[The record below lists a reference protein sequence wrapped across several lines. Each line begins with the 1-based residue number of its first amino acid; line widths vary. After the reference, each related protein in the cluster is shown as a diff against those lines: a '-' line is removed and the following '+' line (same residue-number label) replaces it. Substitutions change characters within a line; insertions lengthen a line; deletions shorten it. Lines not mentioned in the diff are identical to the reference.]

1 MNTYNM
7 KFHAWFR
14 GVLGGL
20 LVAFI
25 ASCDDSDL
33 IRRVEPT
40 LEIQD
45 ELSMGPV
52 ASRQVIDL
60 SMLVLAEQC
69 IEAIPRNGLK

>member
-14 GVLGGL
+14 GVLGVL

-45 ELSMGPV
+45 ELSMGQIGRAHV
-52 ASRQVIDL
+52 
-60 SMLVLAEQC
+60 
-69 IEAIPRNGLK
+69 

>member
-7 KFHAWFR
+7 KLHAWFR
-14 GVLGGL
+14 EVLGL
-20 LVAFI
+20 FLVAFI

-45 ELSMGPV
+45 EVLMGPV

-60 SMLVLAEQC
+60 HPTL
-69 IEAIPRNGLK
+69 

>member
-14 GVLGGL
+14 EVLGL
-20 LVAFI
+20 FLVAFI
-25 ASCDDSDL
+25 ASCDDFDL

-45 ELSMGPV
+45 GDVDGACRFSSG
-52 ASRQVIDL
+52 
-60 SMLVLAEQC
+60 
-69 IEAIPRNGLK
+69 N

>member
-14 GVLGGL
+14 EVLGL
-20 LVAFI
+20 FLVAFI

-45 ELSMGPV
+45 ELLMG
-52 ASRQVIDL
+52 L
-60 SMLVLAEQC
+60 SLLV
-69 IEAIPRNGLK
+69 R

>member
-7 KFHAWFR
+7 KFHAWFK
-14 GVLGGL
+14 GVLGVL

-33 IRRVEPT
+33 IRRIEPT

-45 ELSMGPV
+45 ELSMGPPV
-52 ASRQVIDL
+52 SLRRSAF
-60 SMLVLAEQC
+60 
-69 IEAIPRNGLK
+69 PP

>member
-7 KFHAWFR
+7 KFHAWFS
-14 GVLGGL
+14 GVMGL
-20 LVAFI
+20 LLVVFI

-45 ELSMGPV
+45 ELLMGPV
-52 ASRQVIDL
+52 ASRL
-60 SMLVLAEQC
+60 YSG
-69 IEAIPRNGLK
+69 RNRREPGDGIARRLD

>member
-14 GVLGGL
+14 GVLGVL

-52 ASRQVIDL
+52 ASRQVIVYTL
-60 SMLVLAEQC
+60 R
-69 IEAIPRNGLK
+69 IHGLPKLPLHGLN